1 MQAFKGVFFLP
12 DNIDNSDKYVVGDL
26 HITETG
32 ITLDLFGALFE
43 ENMAM
48 HPMNLT
54 PNLSTTIW
62 GFLASG
68 KKMSLLDCRFKSH
81 TIHFG
86 GIQKEI
92 YRSKYVLEDI
102 HIDDAE
108 AKEFN
113 SICISVDKMHEWVG
127 LTGKSLGIYENNNVD
142 LKYERPD
149 TISYNISE
157 DIVYSFV
164 FSHNISFPITEFK
177 LNEYLHFEIKTK
189 HEQNIE
195 WFIKEVEKVRKL
207 FSLLIFSPLKIT
219 ELSLKSSKVKYN
231 IEDKDIAM
239 PLTLYHA
246 EYSSKNKN
254 EVSIDVVPTRYVA
267 IKQNLVGV
275 FQTWNTN
282 MDADSF
288 SNIIQ
293 ILYDLLDDTTKFN
306 PINFVSCFMAVEGM
320 HRIYRIENKKITKEA
335 AKRIDKDKKIFT
347 AILDSCS
354 LENHKEWLEKRL
366 KYNFDYRAQERLTEL
381 LRENFHLLFWG
392 NDRNKIN
399 AIATKIVEARNGMTH
414 IESNRNNNT
423 GTYLYYLLLKNLLL
437 IVILKHIGIDETQLN
452 ERFLQENK
460 LTPK

>member
-1 MQAFKGVFFLP
+1 MQEFKGVFFLP
-12 DNIDNSDKYVVGDL
+12 DNLNNSDKYVVGDL
-26 HITETG
+26 HISEAG

-68 KKMSLLDCRFKSH
+68 KKMSLLDCRFKNH

-86 GIQKEI
+86 GIQKEV

-102 HIDDAE
+102 HINGVE
-108 AKEFN
+108 ANEFN
-113 SICISVDKMHEWVG
+113 SICFTIDNMHEWVG
-127 LTGKSLGIYENNNVD
+127 LTGKSISIHENNDVD
-142 LKYERPD
+142 FKYESPQ
-149 TISYNISE
+149 ILSYNISE
-157 DIVYSFV
+157 DITYSFV
-164 FSHNISFPITEFK
+164 FNHNTSFPITEFK
-177 LNEYLHFEIKTK
+177 LNEYLRFEIKTK
-189 HEQNIE
+189 HEQNVE
-195 WFIKEVEKVRKL
+195 WFIKEVENVKKL

-219 ELSLKSSKVKYN
+219 EIWLKSSAVKYN
-231 IEDKDIAM
+231 IKDKDITM
-239 PLTLYHA
+239 PLILHHA
-246 EYSSKNKN
+246 DYIGKNKN
-254 EVSIDVVPTRYVA
+254 QVNIEVAPTRYAV
-267 IKQNLVGV
+267 IQQNLVGI

-282 MDADSF
+282 VKNDSF
-288 SNIIQ
+288 LNIIQ

-306 PINFVSCFMAVEGM
+306 PINFVSCFMAIEGI
-320 HRIYRIENKKITKEA
+320 HRIYLVEDKKIKKEA
-335 AKRIDKDKKIFT
+335 EKRINRDKKIFGE
-347 AILDSCS
+347 ILESCS
-354 LENHKEWLEKRL
+354 LKNQKEWLEKRL

-414 IESNRNNNT
+414 IESKRNNT

-452 ERFLQENK
+452 KRFLQENK